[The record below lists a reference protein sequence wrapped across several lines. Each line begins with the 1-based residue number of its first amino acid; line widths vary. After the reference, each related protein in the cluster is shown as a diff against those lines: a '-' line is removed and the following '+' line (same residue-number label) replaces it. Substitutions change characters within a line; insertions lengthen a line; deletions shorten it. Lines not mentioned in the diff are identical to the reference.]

1 MLFESEVSFNE
12 KERGKGCC
20 KTLKYYRDI
29 LSEIID
35 ADGQLAIIN
44 RLGNY

>member
-1 MLFESEVSFNE
+1 MLFESEVSLNE
-12 KERGKGCC
+12 KERDEGCR

-44 RLGNY
+44 RHGNY